1 MQDEQIPLLRG
12 IFTLVALFFAQSVL
26 SLLVFKHKKFRA
38 WLNGT
43 PTILIAN
50 GNINHTAMQKLMIS
64 FSDMLEAMHGKDIS
78 DLSKI
83 DYAIMETNGTI
94 NIFQKPEKKGE
105 DFSCPLIINGGVIAE
120 LYAVFWNNR
129 ARDSEESQSGKT
141 YTGGCAVCLSGQQR
155 KISKHLQEEIN
166 MKSVIISTILL
177 ALCVTGAII
186 ATKVINQTSEEFSA
200 LCQQLLEYQE
210 AEDMTAAQT
219 VYRVFLTG
227 GKAFASCCLYV

>member
-1 MQDEQIPLLRG
+1 MLNLLIRTIVIYIAVIIVMRLMGKRQLSELQPFEIVITIIIADLASLPMQDEQIPLLRG

-94 NIFQKPEKKGE
+94 NIFQNPEKKGE
-105 DFSCPLIINGGVIAE
+105 DFSCPLIINGEFLQNYMQFSGMTEQEIEKYLRREKHTLEDVLFA
-120 LYAVFWNNR
+120 Y
-129 ARDSEESQSGKT
+129 RDSNGKFQSIYK
-141 YTGGCAVCLSGQQR
+141 R
-155 KISKHLQEEIN
+155 K
-166 MKSVIISTILL
+166 
-177 ALCVTGAII
+177 
-186 ATKVINQTSEEFSA
+186 
-200 LCQQLLEYQE
+200 
-210 AEDMTAAQT
+210 
-219 VYRVFLTG
+219 
-227 GKAFASCCLYV
+227 

>member
-1 MQDEQIPLLRG
+1 MLNLLIRTIVIYIAVIIVMRLMGKRLLSELEPFEIVITIIIADLASLPMQDEQIPLLRG

-26 SLLVFKHKKFRA
+26 SLLVFKHNKYRA
-38 WLNGT
+38 WPNGT

-105 DFSCPLIINGGVIAE
+105 DFSCPLIINGEFLQNYMQFSGMTEQEIEKYLRREKHTLEDVLFA
-120 LYAVFWNNR
+120 Y
-129 ARDSEESQSGKT
+129 RDSNGKFQSIYK
-141 YTGGCAVCLSGQQR
+141 R
-155 KISKHLQEEIN
+155 K
-166 MKSVIISTILL
+166 
-177 ALCVTGAII
+177 
-186 ATKVINQTSEEFSA
+186 
-200 LCQQLLEYQE
+200 
-210 AEDMTAAQT
+210 
-219 VYRVFLTG
+219 
-227 GKAFASCCLYV
+227 